1 MIAALLL
8 AGLLA
13 GQSAPAPAPA
23 DPLAPA
29 RQGKLRCVAPNP
41 ARLTCRAIIRYQV
54 ADDGSFDATVTGLF
68 SSDPGILLRYKTFG
82 RIEEG
87 GVCVMIRTSDF
98 QNGMLLTNGKRM
110 APNADQAMRLQV
122 LNSVQSLQGKK
133 RCTQDRTEDGMTR
146 MIVTLDGVAHPELTQ
161 PVAWVARSE
170 GYAVGR

>member
-1 MIAALLL
+1 MFAALLL

-13 GQSAPAPAPA
+13 GQSAPATAA

-29 RQGKLRCVAPNP
+29 REGKLRCVAPNP

-54 ADDGSFDATVTGLF
+54 AGDGSFDAVVTGLV

-82 RIEEG
+82 RVEEG

-98 QNGMLLTNGKRM
+98 QNGTLLNNGKQM
-110 APNADQAMRLQV
+110 APNAERAARLQV
-122 LNSVQSLQGKK
+122 LDAVQPLQGKK
-133 RCTQDRTEDGMTR
+133 RCTLDRTEDGATR

-170 GYAVGR
+170 GYAVGL

>member
-13 GQSAPAPAPA
+13 GQSAPATPA

-29 RQGKLRCVAPNP
+29 REGKLRCVAPNP
-41 ARLTCRAIIRYQV
+41 ARLTCRTIIRYQV
-54 ADDGSFDATVTGLF
+54 ADDGSFDATVAGLV
-68 SSDPGILLRYKTFG
+68 SGDSGILLRYKTFG

-87 GVCVMIRTSDF
+87 GVCVMIRASDF
-98 QNGMLLTNGKRM
+98 QNGMLLSNGKRM

-122 LNSVQSLQGKK
+122 LNSVQPLQGKK
-133 RCTQDRTEDGMTR
+133 RCTQDRTEDGTTR